1 MPNRLATATSAYLK
15 SAAHQPVEWYAWGP
29 EAFARARTED
39 KPILL
44 DIGAVWCHWCHVI
57 DRESYEN
64 PEIAAII
71 NEHFIAVKVD
81 RDERPDIDIRYQNA
95 VSAISGQGGWPLT
108 AALTPEGKVFFG
120 GTYFPPENAMGRPG
134 FKQVLRAVAE
144 FYRTKRDQA
153 QGYAQELFQS
163 LQRLGA
169 ARGSDEMLAPQLI
182 DEAVVDIERQ
192 FDMRNGGF
200 GGAPKFPHTGALE
213 LLPDRLANLAILPLQ
228 LRLVY
233 EVGQRYGQQLDANQI
248 KDLAGTFG
256 LGAAAQMVE
265 GLVRKVLGGA
275 ASNIL
280 GGLLG
285 GGTGIAAGAAVTFAA
300 TYALGHAAK
309 QYYAQGRKLSAD
321 DLRALFNRFQDE
333 AKGLLPQVQG
343 QIQSLAGQVKLPEV
357 LSQIRSGAF

>member
-1 MPNRLATATSAYLK
+1 MNADDASRITQIALMAAMADGQISADEQRELTSVASRLGVPAATTALEQPAAARQGIGILAASLSDADARRTAYEVALAVCSVDGPPNPPEQSFLSALNGALGLGPAATHEFETQLREL
-15 SAAHQPVEWYAWGP
+15 SAAPLGGTLP
-29 EAFARARTED
+29 
-39 KPILL
+39 
-44 DIGAVWCHWCHVI
+44 
-57 DRESYEN
+57 
-64 PEIAAII
+64 AASPTD
-71 NEHFIAVKVD
+71 ASL
-81 RDERPDIDIRYQNA
+81 DERILPQ
-95 VSAISGQGGWPLT
+95 
-108 AALTPEGKVFFG
+108 
-120 GTYFPPENAMGRPG
+120 AM
-134 FKQVLRAVAE
+134 L
-144 FYRTKRDQA
+144 
-153 QGYAQELFQS
+153 
-163 LQRLGA
+163 
-169 ARGSDEMLAPQLI
+169 
-182 DEAVVDIERQ
+182 
-192 FDMRNGGF
+192 
-200 GGAPKFPHTGALE
+200 TGALE

-233 EVGQRYGQQLDANQI
+233 EVGQRHGQQLDANQI

-285 GGTGIAAGAAVTFAA
+285 GATGIAAGAAVTFAA

-333 AKGLLPQVQG
+333 ARGLLPQVQG
-343 QIQSLAGQVKLPEV
+343 QIQSMAGQIKLPEV

>member
-1 MPNRLATATSAYLK
+1 MNADDASRITQIALMAAMADGQISADEQRELTSVASRLGVPAATTAIDQPAAARQGIGILAASLSDADARRTAYEVALAVCSVDGPPNPPEQSFLSALHGALGLGPAATHEFETQLREL
-15 SAAHQPVEWYAWGP
+15 SAAPLGSALP
-29 EAFARARTED
+29 
-39 KPILL
+39 
-44 DIGAVWCHWCHVI
+44 
-57 DRESYEN
+57 
-64 PEIAAII
+64 AATP
-71 NEHFIAVKVD
+71 ATD
-81 RDERPDIDIRYQNA
+81 SSLDERILQ
-95 VSAISGQGGWPLT
+95 Q
-108 AALTPEGKVFFG
+108 
-120 GTYFPPENAMGRPG
+120 AM
-134 FKQVLRAVAE
+134 L
-144 FYRTKRDQA
+144 
-153 QGYAQELFQS
+153 
-163 LQRLGA
+163 
-169 ARGSDEMLAPQLI
+169 
-182 DEAVVDIERQ
+182 
-192 FDMRNGGF
+192 
-200 GGAPKFPHTGALE
+200 TGALE